1 MTTPSLTPSELQ
13 ATAATIAG
21 AQLAN
26 GMIPWF
32 PSGHADP
39 WNHVEAAMALDTAGW
54 WDEAERAYRWLGA
67 TQHDDGSWFQYYL
80 AEGVEN
86 YRLDANCCA
95 YVAVGAWHH
104 YLVTGDAGF
113 LKEQWPAVEA
123 AIGFA
128 LRLQQPGGE
137 ILWCIEAD
145 GSPGRFALLTASS
158 SVYFSLRC
166 AVAAAEALGLE
177 RPEWEVAA
185 GSLAHAVSQRP
196 EAFEPKNRW
205 AMDWY
210 YPVLSGAVTGAPA
223 RSRLHERWGEFV
235 MEGRGVRCVD
245 DRPWVTVAETAE
257 CVMAL
262 HAAGLT
268 EAARRL
274 LGWTRQLRHSDG
286 SYWTGR
292 VYPQEVNFPGGE
304 RSTYT
309 AAAVIL
315 AAAALDGLGPAAG
328 LFGGAGLPAGLDL
341 AMDSEAV
348 GDPAQHP

>member
-1 MTTPSLTPSELQ
+1 GGGPARDGLAPRPRPAHAVLVAALRRRGGPGRPPPGAGLPPPPGVGHHRGHPRDPRARTPAQPLPGQEPGRLRREAGAVTTPALTASELQ
-13 ATAATIAG
+13 ATAATIAET
-21 AQLAN
+21 QLPN

-177 RPEWEVAA
+177 RPEWEVA
-185 GSLAHAVSQRP
+185 
-196 EAFEPKNRW
+196 
-205 AMDWY
+205 
-210 YPVLSGAVTGAPA
+210 
-223 RSRLHERWGEFV
+223 
-235 MEGRGVRCVD
+235 
-245 DRPWVTVAETAE
+245 
-257 CVMAL
+257 L

-268 EAARRL
+268 EGARRL

-328 LFGGAGLPAGLDL
+328 LFGGAGLPAGLD
-341 AMDSEAV
+341 
-348 GDPAQHP
+348 